1 MNKQEKE
8 FYKNKP
14 TIGIKCTSN
23 FGGIAI
29 KRIHYDI
36 EGYVI
41 FEDELGDLHKRKI
54 QYTMNGDPYFM
65 YGKRREKLNDYMRV

>member
-1 MNKQEKE
+1 MNKQEKKL
-8 FYKNKP
+8 YKNKP
-14 TIGIKCTSN
+14 AIGVKCTSN

-29 KRIHYDI
+29 KEFINGI
-36 EGYVI
+36 EDYVI
-41 FEDELGDLHKRKI
+41 FEGELGDVHKRKI